1 MQKQSREPIPATRAA
16 KNFGELLDR
25 VLAGERVL
33 ISWGRSGRVVAE
45 MRRVDP
51 PPVGDQEQRSEAA
64 A

>member
-1 MQKQSREPIPATRAA
+1 MEDNKRGPVPATRAA

-25 VLAGERVL
+25 VLSGERVL

-45 MRRVDP
+45 MRRVEP
-51 PPVGDQEQRSEAA
+51 PAGGERPEAA